1 MKPWWLAQMA
11 RIDALSLRERLFLF
25 LSVLV
30 CAAAMV
36 DTLWLSPAQT
46 SYKQTSQRVEKQA
59 TELQRLRETLRASA
73 TPATQDAGP
82 RDELVQIAAQAEQIN
97 LAVKQLLPDSADTA
111 PLAQALV
118 HLLRRHEGLTL
129 VRTSAL
135 APEQAGPGNGT
146 AAKVGKG
153 DASATLPLPP
163 GLTRQGV
170 ALTVSGSYAD
180 LTRYVQMLEIDMPR
194 VRWGEM
200 LLSSGKDQPELT
212 LKLYLLGELTP

>member
-30 CAAAMV
+30 CAAAVV

-82 RDELVQIAAQAEQIN
+82 RDELVQVAAQTEQVN
-97 LAVKQLLPDSADTA
+97 QAVKQLLPDSADTA

-135 APEQAGPGNGT
+135 APEQAGPGNAT
-146 AAKVGKG
+146 PAKAGG
-153 DASATLPLPP
+153 TLPLPP

-170 ALTVSGSYAD
+170 ALTVSGSYSD
-180 LTRYVQMLEIDMPR
+180 LTRYVQMLEVDMPR

-200 LLSSGKDQPELT
+200 LLNSGKDQPELT
-212 LKLYLLGELTP
+212 LKLYLLGEVTP